1 MDDLE
6 SEVSE
11 MTIKNTVTKI
21 AQTPSNLFKNVV
33 KIIPNPFYLILNPM
47 TFPIII
53 LSALLLYLSGSGKF
67 LTQRPMVLGGL
78 FIFLIMFFII
88 AKLTIKPTW
97 QEIML

>member
-53 LSALLLYLSGSGKF
+53 LSPSFNLCW
-67 LTQRPMVLGGL
+67 TTL
-78 FIFLIMFFII
+78 FSS
-88 AKLTIKPTW
+88 T
-97 QEIML
+97 